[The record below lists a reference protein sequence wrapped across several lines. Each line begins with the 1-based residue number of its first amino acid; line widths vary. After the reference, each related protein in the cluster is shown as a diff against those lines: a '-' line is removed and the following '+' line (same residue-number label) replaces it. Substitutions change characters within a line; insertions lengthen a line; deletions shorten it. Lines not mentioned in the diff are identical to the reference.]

1 MTDQDAAKIIELLK
15 QILRE
20 LEEFHA
26 SFDKAS

>member
-1 MTDQDAAKIIELLK
+1 MTEDQAERIIKLLK
-15 QILRE
+15 QILAE